1 MQMLFGTTQ
10 WDHVERHSPI
20 FREYVL
26 FAFWMLNLAFSDA
39 RSGDDAKRGEV
50 EASFSLL
57 SQAGAVCILHFEF
70 CITVI

>member
-1 MQMLFGTTQ
+1 MRDRAMTQ
-10 WDHVERHSPI
+10 KGVKSKRHSANGLKQA
-20 FREYVL
+20 L
-26 FAFWMLNLAFSDA
+26 FAFWMLSFAFSDA